1 MALAMALILGLLDK
15 DILLYCT
22 VIPLQKLF
30 FLPVQLSKSCSDA
43 EQTDSNNEIVKN
55 QVAITET
62 DMIQL
67 VDSLHA
73 L

>member
-1 MALAMALILGLLDK
+1 MALILGLLDK

-22 VIPLQKLF
+22 VIPLQKL

-67 VDSLHA
+67 VNSLHA